1 MAKQSPK
8 FDEKFIRDRIA
19 LLMTQKGVSATKMSR
34 EMGYGKGYFSD
45 VYIGKQSIPYD
56 RLFATMEYLEV
67 TPRDFFDT
75 ELPYPTVTRQLCEE
89 CRKLDIEDQK
99 SYLEIFER
107 QNKKNGKS

>member
-8 FDEKFIRDRIA
+8 FDEKFIRERIA
-19 LLMTQKGVSATKMSR
+19 LLITQKGISATKMSR

-99 SYLEIFER
+99 SYLEIFKR